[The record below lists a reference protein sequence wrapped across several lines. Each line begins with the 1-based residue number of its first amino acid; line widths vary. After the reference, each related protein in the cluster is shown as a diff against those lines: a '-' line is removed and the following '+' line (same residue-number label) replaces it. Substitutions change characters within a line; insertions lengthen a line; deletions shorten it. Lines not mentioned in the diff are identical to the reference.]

1 YRRSLTQEL
10 RLYGEMDLFIGV
22 LVEGMGARAI
32 EVSVNH
38 RPRSAGRSKYGL
50 MRTFKVL
57 LDLLTVWFMRGF
69 QTKPIYLF
77 GGLGMLLGTIAM
89 ALAALVLWEK
99 FARGVWVHRNP
110 LFILSMI
117 FSVMAVPF
125 LMLGLLVEILV
136 RTYFESQDK
145 PAYLIGE
152 RVGFSAAKPVNEV
165 HEPAS
170 PSPAPAVLARPV

>member
-1 YRRSLTQEL
+1 
-10 RLYGEMDLFIGV
+10 
-22 LVEGMGARAI
+22 
-32 EVSVNH
+32 
-38 RPRSAGRSKYGL
+38 
-50 MRTFKVL
+50 
-57 LDLLTVWFMRGF
+57 MRGF

-117 FSVMAVPF
+117 FSVMAVQF
-125 LMLGLLVEILV
+125 LMLGLLAEILV

-170 PSPAPAVLARPV
+170 PSPAPAVLARPVVTVSTSALEGAARRLRAETSIDPVDSIAKS